1 LMQGIE
7 SATSGLSS
15 PNMTA
20 DTFEALAVLYRTG
33 ARRAIP
39 TAPGQTARIVSD
51 MPIIDHGSPVAPVAD
66 VPSED
71 WTKPKIFKGSSN

>member
-1 LMQGIE
+1 MQGIE

-33 ARRAIP
+33 ARRTVP

-51 MPIIDHGSPVAPVAD
+51 MPIIDHGTPVAPVAEA
-66 VPSED
+66 PSED
-71 WTKPKIFKGSSN
+71 WTKPKIYSSNG